1 MWEPMADLT
10 GQIGICRNG
19 TTTIAKL
26 IEWDTRSHTHH
37 VVIAWSPTA
46 CVSAEPGG
54 VVHRNVTDYDNVT
67 WSTFKLDGEQKAAII
82 AACNASEKLPY
93 NYAIYLPLFLSRL
106 TRIPVPTVIA
116 AWLGRRRNVDC
127 SQLADDIY
135 RAAGINLFT
144 ESSDIVTPGD
154 FERLFQAAGF
164 L

>member
-1 MWEPMADLT
+1 MVADLT
-10 GQIGICRNG
+10 GQIGICRDG
-19 TTTIAKL
+19 TTTIARL
-26 IEWDTRSHTHH
+26 IEWATRSHTHH
-37 VVIAWSPTA
+37 VVVAWSPTE

-54 VVHRNVTDYDNVT
+54 VVYRTNSAYQNVT
-67 WSTFKLDGEQKAAII
+67 WSRFKLDDEQKAAIV

-93 NYAIYLPLFLSRL
+93 NYAIYLPLFLSRV
-106 TRIPVPTVIA
+106 THVPVPTPIA

-135 RAAGINLFT
+135 KAAGIQLFT

-154 FERLFQAAGF
+154 FERLFQALGF